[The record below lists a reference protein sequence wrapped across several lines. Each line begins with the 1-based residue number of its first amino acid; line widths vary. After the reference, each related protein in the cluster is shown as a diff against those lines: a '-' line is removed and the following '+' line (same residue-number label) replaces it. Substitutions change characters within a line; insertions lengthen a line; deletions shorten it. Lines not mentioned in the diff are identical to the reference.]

1 MYQTTARLRKTFHY
15 PTDNDEEDDLPEALD
30 EEEQE
35 QLIHTLHQQNI
46 QTNNTYRL
54 ALLSLPLLSLIPYL
68 PSLLVAR
75 TAFLALLSVTS
86 LLSTAFL
93 LYVLPPGEI
102 GIAFLD
108 HLNAPLPLKKGKG
121 VAGRLD
127 LLVGGDDGPVRK
139 YLPYLNLGLCVV
151 LVPLGALVG
160 GRGEIWMGFGWLP
173 AGVYGVMMLAKWVMG
188 SVDPEGELGEL
199 RYGFKG
205 A

>member
-1 MYQTTARLRKTFHY
+1 MEQTTARLRKTFHY

-35 QLIHTLHQQNI
+35 QVIHTLHQQNT

-54 ALLSLPLLSLIPYL
+54 ALLSLPLLSLVPYL
-68 PSLLVAR
+68 PSLFVAR
-75 TAFLALLSVTS
+75 TSFLALLSVTS

-93 LYVLPPGEI
+93 LYALPPEET
-102 GIAFLD
+102 GIAILD
-108 HLNAPLPLKKGKG
+108 RLNAPPSKKGRNEG
-121 VAGRLD
+121 GRLD
-127 LLVGGDDGPVRK
+127 ILGGDDGPVKK

-151 LVPLGALVG
+151 LALLGALVG
-160 GRGEIWMGFGWLP
+160 RKTEMWTGFGWLP
-173 AGVYGVMMLAKWVMG
+173 AGVYGVAVLAKWVMG

-199 RYGFKG
+199 KYGFKG